1 MLFLIDSLILD
12 MVLDLI
18 HVLIFW
24 FQNFDFGKNVILG
37 VDNSSSTH
45 VDNRKGILV
54 KKIFK
59 STITMKVTAF
69 CMLML

>member
-45 VDNRKGILV
+45 VDNRK
-54 KKIFK
+54 KIF
-59 STITMKVTAF
+59 
-69 CMLML
+69 